1 MQLMVT
7 SVMPLE
13 KGRATVCFEDGSEI
27 TLYKGEIRKLGL
39 TEGAVISEEV
49 YDTILKEVLGTRATK
64 RAMHLLERQDRTERQ
79 L

>member
-39 TEGAVISEEV
+39 TEGAVISEEDCRV
-49 YDTILKEVLGTRATK
+49 TAEAALFY
-64 RAMHLLERQDRTERQ
+64 
-79 L
+79 